1 LAAGARSGILG
12 LPTGDQRSMAAQ
24 CSVAFLSFLVVFMA
38 NAARY
43 SLREGVFL
51 LPFATRLSRA
61 REPRKFYAAVAVVA
75 CVSLTSFFAISG
87 YLWKLVA

>member
-1 LAAGARSGILG
+1 
-12 LPTGDQRSMAAQ
+12 MAAQ
-24 CSVAFLSFLVVFMA
+24 YSVAFLSFLVVFMA

-61 REPRKFYAAVAVVA
+61 REPRKFYCAVAAVA
-75 CVSLTSFFAISG
+75 CVSLTSLAAVTG
-87 YLWKLVA
+87 YVWKLVG